1 MDTNKK
7 IKIAKALK
15 SLFDYI
21 KDNVDDGNVKFNAQI
36 NNRHYK
42 DMDIVK
48 LIKTFSQS
56 AKDCSEPD
64 IDIIDV
70 TGQQPRPIK
79 RALPKK
85 RQAPKRP
92 VDQRTYWLKLI
103 REKVDHYR
111 NYSQQITSE
120 TENTFVSLCQM
131 IEPLLA
137 KNGGTLKMSNPRSE
151 SQGFYGDPLIA
162 VYSVSQKLVLSHYN
176 QYALD
181 QNSYYI
187 KNLELRFGKRIAAL
201 VFKHLAQLSA
211 ALPPASSETK
221 QALGLTDYGTR
232 KTWWDPT
239 GQLRHDNLI
248 KPYHYDILES
258 TDYRET
264 VLWKIPQ
271 IKRQIV
277 LCYCDIFSI
286 IYRAVVEDTTLK
298 RQVSK
303 AIINAFNS
311 AEGMRNPNI
320 MNNVYIRG
328 TDELIRIAEN
338 AVRSVL
344 PKVSQL
350 KQHSIDYILRDSV
363 PPVIIQQ
370 IEQYLLNYSQN
381 VDDHVFCAM
390 AEDYIKHK
398 PEDWR
403 FVSYYIL
410 RLPPAHQIKALIK
423 HDNHPY
429 VAEIADKISNESAKL
444 DVVLLAMYAVAK
456 TNGLNKSQTKRLYQ
470 VILEDNRLYFEE
482 LVSQRLALS
491 QALMKSLKALK
502 HPIRKS
508 IALNKIKIGSAKHD
522 YHQTVDIVEDYL
534 ANQQLDKQ
542 ALCVPEQQQDTPVIV
557 QPLQIDRSKQI
568 NRQFLQELSNRQSM
582 PSSDVN
588 AYAERAG
595 KLMVVFIDDLN
606 ARLYPYFDDQVI
618 AVQGTHITV
627 DEFYIELLKE
637 YVKRENAN

>member
-56 AKDCSEPD
+56 AKDCPEPD

-70 TGQQPRPIK
+70 TGQWPRPIK

-92 VDQRTYWLKLI
+92 LDQRTYWLKLI

-111 NYSQQITSE
+111 DYSQQITSE
-120 TENTFVSLCQM
+120 TENAFVSLCQM

-137 KNGGTLKMSNPRSE
+137 KNGRTLKISNPRSE
-151 SQGFYGDPLIA
+151 SQRFYGDPLIA

-201 VFKHLAQLSA
+201 VFKHLARLSA

-239 GQLRHDNLI
+239 GLLRHDNLI
-248 KPYHYDILES
+248 KPYHYAILES

-277 LCYCDIFSI
+277 LCYSDIFSI
-286 IYRAVVEDTTLK
+286 IYRAVAEDVTLK

-311 AEGMRNPNI
+311 AGGMRNPNI
-320 MNNVYIRG
+320 MNNVYING

-338 AVRSVL
+338 AVRNIL

-350 KQHSIDYILRDSV
+350 RQYSVDYILRDTV
-363 PPVIIQQ
+363 PAAISKQ
-370 IEQYLLNYSQN
+370 IERYLLHYKET
-381 VDDHVFCAM
+381 VDEQTFCDM

-398 PEDWR
+398 PNDWR
-403 FVSYYIL
+403 FVSYYVL
-410 RLPPAHQIKALIK
+410 RLCPQSQVKALIQYN
-423 HDNHPY
+423 DHPNI
-429 VAEIADKISNESAKL
+429 AEIASKISNESLKL

-456 TNGLNKSQTKRLYQ
+456 TNGLSKSQAKRLYQ
-470 VILEDNRLYFEE
+470 VIPKDNSPQFES
-482 LVSQRLALS
+482 LVNKRHALS
-491 QALMKSLKALK
+491 QTLLATLKALK
-502 HPIRKS
+502 QPVRKS
-508 IALNKIKIGSAKHD
+508 IALNSSKIGNAKQD

-534 ANQQLDKQ
+534 GMDNELLSDRAIPALEPQQ
-542 ALCVPEQQQDTPVIV
+542 APAVIV
-557 QPLQIDRSKQI
+557 QPLKTNSSEQIDR
-568 NRQFLQELSNRQSM
+568 QFLEVLASRQSM
-582 PSSDVN
+582 PHSDVDIH
-588 AYAERAG
+588 AKKAG
-595 KLMVVFIDDLN
+595 KLMTIFIDDIN
-606 ARLYPYFDDQVI
+606 AKLYPYFDDQVI
-618 AVQGTHITV
+618 VDQGTQIVV
-627 DEFYIELLKE
+627 DEFYVELLKE
-637 YVKRENAN
+637 YVRRET